1 MEVMTLQ
8 HGRLVGVA
16 GVVAALVLVSGATA
30 ARQPAPAPA
39 TPTRVASTPHVSV
52 EIVTGAE
59 RLRAGTQWLGLRFTM
74 EPGWHIYHL
83 NPGDGGG
90 PPEATWQ
97 MPLGM
102 RVAPF
107 EWPAPERIEADGL
120 VNFGYHGTVTLPVR
134 LDVASGVPTSPA
146 AVRADLRWLACKD
159 MCVSG
164 RGTVE
169 LRWPLSDA
177 DRAQVPAW
185 SSAIAAARARVPKT
199 APGR

>member
-8 HGRLVGVA
+8 HRRLMCMGGVFA
-16 GVVAALVLVSGATA
+16 VLLLVATATA
-30 ARQPAPAPA
+30 ARQPSPAVA
-39 TPTRVASTPHVSV
+39 TRVASGPHVTV
-52 EIVTGAE
+52 EIVSGAE
-59 RLRAGTQWLGLRFTM
+59 RLRAGVQWLGLRFTM

-90 PPEATWQ
+90 PPEADWQ
-97 MPLGM
+97 MPVGM

-107 EWPAPERIEADGL
+107 EWPAPERIEANGL
-120 VNFGYHGTVTLPVR
+120 VNYGYHGTVTLPVR
-134 LDVASGVPTSPA
+134 LDVASDVRTSPV
-146 AVRADLRWLACKD
+146 AVRADVRWLACKD

-177 DRAQVPAW
+177 ERAQVPAW
-185 SSAIAAARARVPKT
+185 SSAITAALARVPRA